1 MKYVTTED
9 IANGQ
14 KHIGENRSIACEA
27 DSVRLV
33 LGELVEMVLVH
44 KLHLLQELVE
54 QVDH

>member
-1 MKYVTTED
+1 MEL
-9 IANGQ
+9 
-14 KHIGENRSIACEA
+14 EA
-27 DSVRLV
+27 VLYLLVVIV